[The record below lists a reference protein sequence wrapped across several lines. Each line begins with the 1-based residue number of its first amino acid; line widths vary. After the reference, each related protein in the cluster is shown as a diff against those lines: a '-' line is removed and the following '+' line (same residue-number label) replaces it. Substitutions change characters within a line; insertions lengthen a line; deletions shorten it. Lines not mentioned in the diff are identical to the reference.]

1 MKTFLIELDNRPD
14 GETNSSCKGY
24 SSTPVALAE
33 YYKRCGVAVTT
44 TDFTSVVLEVV
55 RADGVIVERKV
66 VETQYIPPEEP
77 EEGDAE

>member
-44 TDFTSVVLEVV
+44 TDFTSVVLEVI

-66 VETQYIPPEEP
+66 VKTQYIPPEP